1 MSTAS
6 KWGQRLN
13 RSLGLFLAGPL
24 LAWLLLALN
33 ASAQPAADDPF
44 APPPVKAP
52 AARKAPPAGEDP
64 FGAPADRRPA
74 AEDPFGA
81 PPAAADA
88 GKAKRRAEEAIRAGE
103 RPSRKVRDPATRAA
117 ALKVALHGPTQFHF
131 IETPLN
137 QALEF
142 LSDYHDIGIR
152 IDRKALG
159 EIDLDPETTPITASL
174 TGITLK
180 AGLRFLLDEHDL
192 SYVQR
197 DSILLITTKPNA
209 TTVRIY
215 PVEGLAANADG
226 TSKLAQGLEQVLAP
240 PGHRQVDP
248 YVPAPPQQTGSP
260 LLVIRPMGS
269 KLLVRA
275 LPEVHD
281 EIEQI
286 LQQLGP
292 VMTSTT
298 TAVESG
304 TATAADAGA
313 TKAVDTGTTAVEP
326 TTTKPDENA
335 TTP

>member
-1 MSTAS
+1 MSTAT
-6 KWGQRLN
+6 KWVRRLN
-13 RSLGLFLAGPL
+13 RSLGLVLAGPL
-24 LAWLLLALN
+24 MAWSVLALY

-44 APPPVKAP
+44 APRPAKAP
-52 AARKAPPAGEDP
+52 AAPKAPPAAEDP
-64 FGAPADRRPA
+64 FGSPAAKRPA

-81 PPAAADA
+81 PPAAVNA
-88 GKAKRRAEEAIRAGE
+88 GKAKRRAEEVIRAGE
-103 RPSRKVRDPATRAA
+103 RPSQKVSDPATQAA
-117 ALKVALHGPTQFHF
+117 QIKAELDNPTQFDF
-131 IETPLN
+131 LEMPLN
-137 QALEF
+137 HAMEYLSDFHEIAIVIDRRALE
-142 LSDYHDIGIR
+142 
-152 IDRKALG
+152 
-159 EIDLDPETTPITASL
+159 EVDLDPESTLVTASL
-174 TGITLK
+174 KGVTLK
-180 AGLRFLLDEHDL
+180 EGLRVLLDEHNL
-192 SYVQR
+192 SYVQKG
-197 DSILLITTKPNA
+197 SLLFITTKPNA

-215 PVEGLAANADG
+215 PVESLAANADA

-240 PGHRQVDP
+240 QRDRKSEP
-248 YVPAPPQQTGSP
+248 YMEAGAPATGSP
-260 LLVIRPMGS
+260 LLVIRPIGS

-292 VMTSTT
+292 VMTSRT

-304 TATAADAGA
+304 TATAVDAGA